1 MYETSFIIE
10 FLVIQKIIKVY
21 GSIFF
26 FSQKNANEK
35 LTIFLYIN
43 QNIFMVTAVAVKID
57 DLCFYID
64 AFDILILYNQS
75 L

>member
-26 FSQKNANEK
+26 LAEK
-35 LTIFLYIN
+35 CKWKINNCFLYIN
-43 QNIFMVTAVAVKID
+43 QNIFMVTAVDVKID

>member
-43 QNIFMVTAVAVKID
+43 QNIFMVTAVDVKID

>member
-1 MYETSFIIE
+1 M
-10 FLVIQKIIKVY
+10 VA
-21 GSIFF
+21 FF
-26 FSQKNANEK
+26 FLAEK
-35 LTIFLYIN
+35 CKWKIN
-43 QNIFMVTAVAVKID
+43 YFFIYKSNIFMVTAVDVKID

>member
-1 MYETSFIIE
+1 
-10 FLVIQKIIKVY
+10 
-21 GSIFF
+21 
-26 FSQKNANEK
+26 
-35 LTIFLYIN
+35 
-43 QNIFMVTAVAVKID
+43 MVTAVDVKID

>member
-1 MYETSFIIE
+1 M
-10 FLVIQKIIKVY
+10 VA
-21 GSIFF
+21 FF
-26 FSQKNANEK
+26 FLAEK
-35 LTIFLYIN
+35 CKWKINNFFLYIN
-43 QNIFMVTAVAVKID
+43 QNIFMVTAVDVKID